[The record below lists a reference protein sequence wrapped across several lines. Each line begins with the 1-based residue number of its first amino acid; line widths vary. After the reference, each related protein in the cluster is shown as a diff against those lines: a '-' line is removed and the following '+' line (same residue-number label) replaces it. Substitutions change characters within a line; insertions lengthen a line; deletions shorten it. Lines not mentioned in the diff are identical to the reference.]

1 MMKKSFKRSFKT
13 RGAVA
18 PSSPQLIKKM
28 LDEIDF
34 SSSDVIVE
42 YGIGDGCFTEEILRR
57 MKPSAKLVCFE
68 IDPKFCEIVK
78 AKIKDDRL
86 VLLETG
92 AEHVTEELHKL
103 NIQQADAVVS
113 SLPLAVI
120 DKSIVK
126 RILSQSVRLLSK
138 GKLYLQYQ
146 YSLTNFKDVKSYFAH
161 VKRKVEIINIPPAVI
176 YICKN

>member
-1 MMKKSFKRSFKT
+1 M
-13 RGAVA
+13 A

-34 SSSDVIVE
+34 SGVEVIVE

-57 MKPSAKLVCFE
+57 MNPTSKLICFE
-68 IDPKFCEIVK
+68 VDHDCCELVRGK
-78 AKIKDDRL
+78 LKDERL

-103 NIQQADAVVS
+103 NIRSADVVVS

-126 RILSQSVRLLSK
+126 RILSQSVKLLSK

-146 YSLTNFKDVKSYFAH
+146 YSLTSFKDIKSYFSS

-176 YICKN
+176 YICSN